1 MVCFLGICGLFS
13 LGMFLITF
21 RLSKAMQVVFGLLV
35 LLFLLLIIGNA
46 LGSSTIIVIAG
57 LVGIL
62 CGLAAIYTGLGQIM
76 NEVWKETVVR
86 LG

>member
-1 MVCFLGICGLFS
+1 MFS

-21 RLSKAMQVVFGLLV
+21 RMAKSMQVVFGLLV
-35 LLFLLLIIGNA
+35 LLFFLLIVGNA
-46 LGSSTIIVIAG
+46 LGNSTIIVIAG
-57 LVGIL
+57 IEGIL
-62 CGLAAIYTGLGQIM
+62 CGLSAVYVGFGQIM